1 MGLIDL
7 PKSIDKAGYL
17 RALDKR
23 LCEESLAEFVKRSWH
38 AVEPLQPYKHG
49 WHIDFICEHLEAIT
63 AGEIVDGEP
72 YNRLLINVPPGTM
85 KSLLVNVFWPAWE
98 WGPKNMPGLRYVCA
112 SHSLALAIRDSMR
125 MRRLIASDWYVRHW
139 GDRVIIRDDQNAKGK
154 FETTQAG
161 WREAIAAESITG
173 ARGDRVIIDDALS
186 VDDANSDT
194 VREGVNQWFR
204 EAVPTRLNNPDTSAI
219 IVIMQ
224 RLHESDLSGLILDND
239 MKYDHVMLPMR
250 YDPDRAAP
258 TRLGLMDIR
267 TTADELL
274 FPARFP
280 LAVVVRDETIM
291 GPFATAGQFQQS
303 PTPRG
308 GGVIKDAW
316 WQLWTEPTFPPVDF
330 IVASLDTAYGLKE
343 ENDYSALTVW
353 GVFTG
358 DPGVRATRMVD
369 RYGRPK
375 EAYQGA
381 ASTMLD
387 AVPHVILMSAWM
399 ERLPVHEL
407 IVRVAASCKDLK
419 VDRLLIEN
427 KASGISVAQEMRRLF
442 GFEPWAVHLID
453 PKSIDKLSRLYSVQH
468 LFAESMIYAPDRD
481 WAEMVI
487 RQCSTFPKGKHDDL
501 VDTVSQAL
509 KHMRECGLLTRSI
522 ERLAEIDRAVQFD
535 NVRTPPPLYDA

>member
-1 MGLIDL
+1 
-7 PKSIDKAGYL
+7 
-17 RALDKR
+17 
-23 LCEESLAEFVKRSWH
+23 
-38 AVEPLQPYKHG
+38 
-49 WHIDFICEHLEAIT
+49 
-63 AGEIVDGEP
+63 
-72 YNRLLINVPPGTM
+72 
-85 KSLLVNVFWPAWE
+85 
-98 WGPKNMPGLRYVCA
+98 
-112 SHSLALAIRDSMR
+112 
-125 MRRLIASDWYVRHW
+125 
-139 GDRVIIRDDQNAKGK
+139 
-154 FETTQAG
+154 
-161 WREAIAAESITG
+161 
-173 ARGDRVIIDDALS
+173 
-186 VDDANSDT
+186 
-194 VREGVNQWFR
+194 
-204 EAVPTRLNNPDTSAI
+204 
-219 IVIMQ
+219 
-224 RLHESDLSGLILDND
+224 